1 MESQSVM
8 TLYSTAKTS
17 GLIINSGEI
26 INEIVPI
33 YEGYVIQNGD
43 ITCYKGGKE
52 LTNQFLKFYDNYFN
66 YFNVENKFEIAKK

>member
-8 TLYSTAKTS
+8 ILYSIEKNFR
-17 GLIINSGEI
+17 INYNNGKI

-43 ITCYKGGKE
+43 ITCFKAGKE
-52 LTNQFLKFYDNYFN
+52 LTNQFLKIYDNYFN
-66 YFNVENKFEIAKK
+66 VEYKFEIAKK

>member
-1 MESQSVM
+1 MK
-8 TLYSTAKTS
+8 KTS

-26 INEIVPI
+26 INVILPI

-52 LTNQFLKFYDNYFN
+52 LTNQFLKIYDNYFN
-66 YFNVENKFEIAKK
+66 VEYKFEIAKK

>member
-8 TLYSTAKTS
+8 TLYSKNFRIYYNN
-17 GLIINSGEI
+17 GKI

-52 LTNQFLKFYDNYFN
+52 LTNQFLKIYDNYFN
-66 YFNVENKFEIAKK
+66 YFNAENKFEIAKK